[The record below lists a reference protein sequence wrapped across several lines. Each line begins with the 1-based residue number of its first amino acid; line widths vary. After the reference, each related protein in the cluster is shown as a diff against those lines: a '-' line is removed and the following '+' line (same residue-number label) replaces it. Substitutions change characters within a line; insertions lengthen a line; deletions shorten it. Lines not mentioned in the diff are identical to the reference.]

1 MYGRAIRDR
10 NAEGKLNRRARV
22 YLYIVG
28 HLPYKRVRRWQVAHC
43 PREESETE
51 ILELGEMIKVRRINE
66 WPVRRS
72 RRRRGSQ
79 VFREDGIAIAA

>member
-1 MYGRAIRDR
+1 M
-10 NAEGKLNRRARV
+10 
-22 YLYIVG
+22 
-28 HLPYKRVRRWQVAHC
+28 AHC